1 VLGVAT
7 IAGYPEASDSENM
20 NLSERHLHS
29 RSECCNY
36 SGRSNCNGMRACGCP
51 EDKNRAS
58 SFFQFDADG
67 IHFFTAPDLLREP
80 DARASLCR
88 MKASYKS
95 GHFV

>member
-1 VLGVAT
+1 
-7 IAGYPEASDSENM
+7 
-20 NLSERHLHS
+20 
-29 RSECCNY
+29 
-36 SGRSNCNGMRACGCP
+36 MRACGCP

-80 DARASLCR
+80 DARAFLCR